1 MAFVA
6 GAIIG
11 GLIGAAIVRAY
22 DWGQLR
28 NLQKQVDGTM
38 VAQSRAINL
47 QKTIIN
53 TLRVKLKIY
62 ETRYGKLDEEES
74 ECN

>member
-22 DWGQLR
+22 DW
-28 NLQKQVDGTM
+28 NLLSNLKEQVDGTM
-38 VAQSRAINL
+38 VAQNNAIKL

-53 TLRVKLKIY
+53 ALRAKIKVY
-62 ETRYGKLDEEES
+62 ETRYGKLNEEDS